1 MICKVAYNKSVDP
14 SIMVIVICYTSR
26 NKNNKCKSL
35 FDLWKNHRNSMASKG
50 SSLTFFALAQMNVWA
65 KTWEL
70 DQLYNHTCSLQ
81 SMHKSAYSVKV
92 PAFVLY

>member
-1 MICKVAYNKSVDP
+1 
-14 SIMVIVICYTSR
+14 
-26 NKNNKCKSL
+26 
-35 FDLWKNHRNSMASKG
+35 MASKG